1 MSVKTMI
8 TIFTQGIRK
17 WQFLIFLLKNAFQ
30 LLSFYANINFL
41 MEIKN
46 NFLSIVVLG
55 SFNPSILTSSF
66 LANECKVTFSEKP
79 DEKHLPIF
87 SIVTYNNLVFQTT
100 YENFQVIQNNIDNFD
115 NPLILEPVKKYFQ
128 VLRYTPLTTCGIN
141 FNIDISKINMPHFE
155 KLVLDDEIKLLDAI
169 NKKEILLDQNI
180 FLNKESGR
188 KSFRQLNMLYHL
200 DDFVSES
207 LSIQKKEENSLTINF
222 NHEVGNL
229 HENSENLFNLI
240 ENYSI
245 IKANFITL
253 IKNIFQE

>member
-1 MSVKTMI
+1 
-8 TIFTQGIRK
+8 
-17 WQFLIFLLKNAFQ
+17 
-30 LLSFYANINFL
+30 

-87 SIVTYNNLVFQTT
+87 SIVTYNNVVFQTT

-141 FNIDISKINMPHFE
+141 FNIDISKINIPHFE
-155 KLVLDDEIKLLDAI
+155 KLVLDDEIKLLDALD
-169 NKKEILLDQNI
+169 KKEIQLNQNI
-180 FLNKESGR
+180 LLNKESGS
-188 KSFRQLNMLYHL
+188 KSLQQLNMLYHI

-207 LSIQKKEENSLTINF
+207 LSIQKKEEDGLTINF

-229 HENSENLFNLI
+229 HEKSENLFKLI

-253 IKNIFQE
+253 IKNIFKSKNDLN